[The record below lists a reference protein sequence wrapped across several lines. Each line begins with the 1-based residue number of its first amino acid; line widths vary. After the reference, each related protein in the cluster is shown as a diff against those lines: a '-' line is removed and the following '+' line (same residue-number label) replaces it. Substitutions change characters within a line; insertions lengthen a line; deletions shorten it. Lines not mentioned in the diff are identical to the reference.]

1 MKTWRSVALFKLWW
15 QARPS
20 REQKAIKLG
29 LVFLVLLLSAWVWTW
44 LRGERVH
51 LQARVADAEA
61 QVKEVQDDLA
71 DIQRLRGEAIPP
83 QLSSQA
89 LVPAITNSLV
99 ARKLDLSVAVVDADR
114 LRVQGMAGFDDVVQ
128 WLGSVQRDYRLR
140 VITLVAIRQAANV
153 KVDVVLGVAGK

>member
-20 REQKAIKLG
+20 REQNAAKLG
-29 LVFLVLLLSAWVWTW
+29 LVVLAVLLSVWVWTA
-44 LRGERVH
+44 LRAERVH
-51 LQARVADAEA
+51 LRGRVADAEA
-61 QVKEVQDDLA
+61 QVKEIQDDLA
-71 DIQRLRGEAIPP
+71 EMQRLRGEVIPP

-89 LVPAITNSLV
+89 LVLAITNSLA
-99 ARKLDLSVAVVDADR
+99 ARKLNLSVAVVDADR
-114 LRVQGMAGFDDVVQ
+114 LRVQGMAGFDELVQ

-140 VITLVAIRQAANV
+140 VITLVATGQAANV

>member
-1 MKTWRSVALFKLWW
+1 MKTWRAIALFKLWW
-15 QARPS
+15 QVRPS
-20 REQKAIKLG
+20 REQNAAKLG
-29 LVFLVLLLSAWVWTW
+29 LIVLAILLSAWVWTS
-44 LRGERVH
+44 LRAERVH
-51 LQARVADAEA
+51 LRGRVADAEA

-71 DIQRLRGEAIPP
+71 EMQRLRGEVIPP

-128 WLGSVQRDYRLR
+128 WFGSIQRDYRLR
-140 VITLVAIRQAANV
+140 VITLIATRQGTSV

>member
-1 MKTWRSVALFKLWW
+1 MKTWRAVALFKLWW
-15 QARPS
+15 QARSS
-20 REQKAIKLG
+20 REQNAAKLG
-29 LVFLVLLLSAWVWTW
+29 LVVLTVLLSAWVSTS
-44 LRGERVH
+44 LRAERVH
-51 LQARVADAEA
+51 LRGRVADAEA
-61 QVKEVQDDLA
+61 QVKVVQDDLA
-71 DIQRLRGEAIPP
+71 EMQRLRGEVIPP

-140 VITLVAIRQAANV
+140 VITLIATRQGTSV